1 MIIRESGEMYLETI
15 LRLEKKGQVRSIDI
29 VNATGYSKPTIS
41 EQMKKFR
48 ENGFIRMDERNF
60 ITLTDKGREI
70 AEKIYER
77 HLVLT
82 DLFIDLGVDPE
93 TAEEDA
99 CRIEHYISD
108 ATFDKLTERYRE
120 RKKKMNS

>member
-108 ATFDKLTERYRE
+108 TTFDKLTERYRE

>member
-1 MIIRESGEMYLETI
+1 MIIRESDEMYLETI

-108 ATFDKLTERYRE
+108 TTFDKLTERYRE

>member
-15 LRLEKKGQVRSIDI
+15 LRLEKKGQVRSVD
-29 VNATGYSKPTIS
+29 VANAIGYSKPTIS

-48 ENGFIRMDERNF
+48 ENGFIHMDERNF

-82 DLFIDLGVDPE
+82 DLLMDLGVDAE

-99 CRIEHYISD
+99 CRIEHYISNI
-108 ATFDKLTERYRE
+108 TFEKLTERYRE
-120 RKKKMNS
+120 KKKKENK

>member
-48 ENGFIRMDERNF
+48 ENGFIHMDERNF

-108 ATFDKLTERYRE
+108 TTFDKLTERYRE

>member
-48 ENGFIRMDERNF
+48 ENGFIHMDERNF

-108 ATFDKLTERYRE
+108 TTFDKLTERYRE
-120 RKKKMNS
+120 RKKKMNG

>member
-48 ENGFIRMDERNF
+48 ENGFIHMDERNF